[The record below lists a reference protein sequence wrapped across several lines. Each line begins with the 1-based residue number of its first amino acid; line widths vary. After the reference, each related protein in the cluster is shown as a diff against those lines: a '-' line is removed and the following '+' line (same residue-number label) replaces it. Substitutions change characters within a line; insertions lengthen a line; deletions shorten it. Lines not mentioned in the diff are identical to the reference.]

1 MFATDGSEVKHFG
14 RCSFTRWVVPVDD
27 ENSKIVSWAH
37 FGDRAESPELNTQE
51 GLERIEQ
58 GQPRD
63 RSYEETQRV
72 PCDYEA
78 FIGQGTIARHA
89 NEHLGTTDRGVA
101 MFRRKLR
108 GAIRALSE
116 GRPPIQPSALG
127 DPVPT
132 YAGDTVVHMPPREDR
147 DDDELILDTSRRIA
161 AAYESA
167 DALTGNERDS
177 HIQMR
182 LAAI

>member
-1 MFATDGSEVKHFG
+1 M
-14 RCSFTRWVVPVDD
+14 DD
-27 ENSKIVSWAH
+27 ENSRIVSWAH
-37 FGDRAESPELNTQE
+37 FGERAESHALNTRE

-58 GQPRD
+58 GQPRG
-63 RSYEETQRV
+63 RSYEDTQRV

-108 GAIRALSE
+108 NAIRALAE
-116 GRPPIQPSALG
+116 GRPPVQPSALG

-132 YAGDTVVHMPPREDR
+132 YAGDTVVHMPPRNGQ
-147 DDDELILDTSRRIA
+147 DDDGLILETSRRIA
-161 AAYESA
+161 DAYESG
-167 DALTGNERDS
+167 DALVGSERDA
-177 HIQMR
+177 HVRTR
-182 LAAI
+182 LAAL